1 MTMRIRKWRI
11 ALVIALGAAV
21 IAPRPTEAYS
31 VFTHEELID
40 LTWQDSIRPLLIARF
55 PGVTEAQLR
64 EAHAYAYG
72 GCTMQDM
79 GYYPFENEF
88 FSELAHYVRSGDF
101 INNLFR
107 EAQTVDE
114 YAFAIGALSHYL
126 GDSFGHSMA
135 TNPSTGIDFPKL
147 ASKYGPIVTYDEDPH
162 AHVRTEFG
170 FDIGQLYERTF
181 APTAYMKFIG
191 FHTPRALLERAFRVT
206 YGFDIHGL
214 FGRTR
219 AALHSY
225 RFAVRKFLPAF
236 AGAEV
241 ILHGKQFTADT
252 GNDGYDEFI
261 KQLQRADYE
270 RRWAYTYKKPGVG
283 PHLLALVIKIVPKV
297 GPAAMLAIKVPD
309 KKTEGL
315 YMDSVNRTA
324 AAYRELLGKL
334 LQNPQATLELPNRDL
349 DTGQK
354 VRPGGYKL
362 TDETYAKLVAQLT
375 RDKTITIPAGVKRDI
390 LDYYADPNA
399 PISTKRDKRTWKR
412 LQAQL
417 EILRGMKT
425 ESDGRATT
433 GFEDAATN
441 PGQVQP

>member
-1 MTMRIRKWRI
+1 M
-11 ALVIALGAAV
+11 ALAAAV
-21 IAPRPTEAYS
+21 LAQRPTAAYS

-55 PGVTEAQLR
+55 PGATEAQLR

-88 FSELAHYVRSGDF
+88 FSELTHYVRAGDF

-107 EAQTVDE
+107 EAHTMDE

-126 GDSFGHSMA
+126 GDSFGHSLA

-147 ASKYGPIVTYDEDPH
+147 AAKYGPVVTYDEDPH

-170 FDIGQLYERTF
+170 FDIGQLSKRTF
-181 APTAYMKFIG
+181 APPAYMKFIG
-191 FHTPRALLERAFRVT
+191 FHTPRTLLERAFRVT

-214 FGRTR
+214 FGKTR
-219 AALHSY
+219 VALHSY
-225 RFAVRKFLPAF
+225 RFAVRRFLPAF

-261 KQLQRADYE
+261 KQLQHADYE
-270 RRWAYTYKKPGVG
+270 RHWAYTYKKPGVG
-283 PHLLALVIKIVPKV
+283 PHLLAVVIIIAPKI
-297 GPAAMLAIKVPD
+297 GPAAMLAIKIPD
-309 KKTEGL
+309 QKTEDL
-315 YMDSVNRTA
+315 YMDSVNRA
-324 AAYRELLGKL
+324 AATYRDLLGKL

-362 TDETYAKLVAQLT
+362 TDKTYAKLVAQLT
-375 RDKTITIPAGVKRDI
+375 KDKTIVIPAGVKRDI

-399 PISTKRDKRTWKR
+399 PIATKKNARAWKR

-433 GFEDAATN
+433 SSDGATGT
-441 PGQVQP
+441 PGQAQP